1 MKDMQMTISLKCS
14 VCGNDQF
21 SAVDETI
28 QDIEEAGDEIEVRCS
43 DCGRVT
49 TKEYLMEENSHIIDA
64 NIEDFKDEI
73 IKEIEKD
80 FKKMFK

>member
-1 MKDMQMTISLKCS
+1 MTISLKCS
-14 VCGNDQF
+14 ICGNDQF
-21 SAVDETI
+21 SAVDGSI

-49 TKEYLMEENSHIIDA
+49 TKEQLMEENSHIIDA
-64 NIEDFKDEI
+64 NVEDFKDEI
-73 IKEIEKD
+73 MKEVEKE